1 MAVGGFHKT
10 RPRSNVVG
18 NCPLLDGQYFGGACH
33 PTGEITIK
41 PDFCPKQEKQVRKEQ
56 GVSAAVTVINAH
68 RRYRIPKKRIARYV
82 QRVIGKKK
90 ANITVIF
97 IDSRY
102 SKAINRRYL
111 NHNFTTDVISFALES
126 TPVLEGEIY
135 VNLDRAKMQAREYG
149 VSFSNEAARLVIH
162 GALHLIGYDD
172 TTTRK
177 RRVMKNIEDM
187 HVQHW
192 FPLQKGNAI

>member
-1 MAVGGFHKT
+1 M
-10 RPRSNVVG
+10 
-18 NCPLLDGQYFGGACH
+18 
-33 PTGEITIK
+33 
-41 PDFCPKQEKQVRKEQ
+41 
-56 GVSAAVTVINAH
+56 SAAVTVINAH

>member
-1 MAVGGFHKT
+1 M
-10 RPRSNVVG
+10 
-18 NCPLLDGQYFGGACH
+18 
-33 PTGEITIK
+33 
-41 PDFCPKQEKQVRKEQ
+41 
-56 GVSAAVTVINAH
+56 SAAVTVINAH
-68 RRYRIPKKRIARYV
+68 RRYRNPKKRIARYV